1 MENVLRSQA
10 HPGRTVEDHILVFVP
25 ERGQAAV
32 QAALRM
38 FGLLKYLCQVA
49 VRQCAGE
56 QVQARKIGRLDALF
70 KLLPARRKNFLLGFE
85 LGLNTEVIGGRSLR
99 VEVAEQGPSSGSC
112 GQIGKIDRR
121 GRFPHPSFHM
131 VERYN
136 LHLSYTRRES
146 LSPW

>member
-1 MENVLRSQA
+1 M
-10 HPGRTVEDHILVFVP
+10 LVFVP

-32 QAALRM
+32 QAALWM
-38 FGLLKYLCQVA
+38 FGLLKYLCQVT

-70 KLLPARRKNFLLGFE
+70 KLLPAACKHSLLGFE
-85 LGLNTEVIGGRSLR
+85 LGLNTKVIGGRSLR
-99 VEVAEQGPSSGSC
+99 VEVAEQGPCSRLR
-112 GQIGKIDRR
+112 GQIGEIDRR
-121 GRFPHPSFHM
+121 GRFPHPPLHM

>member
-1 MENVLRSQA
+1 MENVLRNQA

-32 QAALRM
+32 QAARRM

-56 QVQARKIGRLDALF
+56 QVQVRKIGRLDALF
-70 KLLPARRKNFLLGFE
+70 KLLSARRKHFLLGFE

-99 VEVAEQGPSSGSC
+99 VEVAEQGPGS
-112 GQIGKIDRR
+112 
-121 GRFPHPSFHM
+121 
-131 VERYN
+131 
-136 LHLSYTRRES
+136 
-146 LSPW
+146 